1 MISVW
6 WCRVLYHKVYIDNTV
21 LYHCMVLAY
30 YRSDYCW
37 GILKNDVNP
46 YLKASWEG
54 NNAVGRNKT
63 RGGRLDLFL
72 ATIMVFALQHKGCLR
87 ESCS

>member
-21 LYHCMVLAY
+21 LYHCMVL
-30 YRSDYCW
+30 DTIEVTCW
-37 GILKNDVNP
+37 GILKNHVNP
-46 YLKASWEG
+46 YLKASCEG

>member
-37 GILKNDVNP
+37 GILKNDVN
-46 YLKASWEG
+46 
-54 NNAVGRNKT
+54 N
-63 RGGRLDLFL
+63 
-72 ATIMVFALQHKGCLR
+72 I
-87 ESCS
+87 